1 MRRMINLLMVF
12 IIGVALVA
20 CGKQE
25 KLKENSQTESV
36 AVIKQEE
43 NNVETDII
51 EEKPEIE
58 QPVNELP
65 QHEYITTYHM
75 YAKRGAVVTDYD
87 STTGSFTYI
96 GKCEM
101 CGETDGMVNNMGA
114 TYGGSISASFVCKN
128 PNCSMKGKSQP
139 VEIGCE
145 TSGEWVEK

>member
-1 MRRMINLLMVF
+1 MLPKGLYGQRPPPLLLADRRGIFISSYVF
-12 IIGVALVA
+12 
-20 CGKQE
+20 
-25 KLKENSQTESV
+25 SF
-36 AVIKQEE
+36 
-43 NNVETDII
+43 
-51 EEKPEIE
+51 PER
-58 QPVNELP
+58 
-65 QHEYITTYHM
+65 YITTYHM

-101 CGETDGMVNNMGA
+101 CGETDGMVNNMGP

>member
-1 MRRMINLLMVF
+1 
-12 IIGVALVA
+12 
-20 CGKQE
+20 
-25 KLKENSQTESV
+25 
-36 AVIKQEE
+36 
-43 NNVETDII
+43 
-51 EEKPEIE
+51 
-58 QPVNELP
+58 
-65 QHEYITTYHM
+65 M

-101 CGETDGMVNNMGA
+101 CGETDGMVNNMGP